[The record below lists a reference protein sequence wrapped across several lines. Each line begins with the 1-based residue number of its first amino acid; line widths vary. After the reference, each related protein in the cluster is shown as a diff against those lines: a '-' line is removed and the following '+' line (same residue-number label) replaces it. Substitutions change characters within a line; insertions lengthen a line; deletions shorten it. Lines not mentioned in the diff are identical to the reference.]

1 MRVEMQEVFYK
12 EKSRYIYFFEK
23 MYYISLLG
31 YNIFKSTLFLKVLL
45 IL

>member
-1 MRVEMQEVFYK
+1 MQEVFYK
-12 EKSRYIYFFEK
+12 EKSRCIYFFEK